1 MIDEELE
8 EQFPKNEIRT
18 TVPFWRFDEFLE
30 NVFLTPDEKVL
41 LSKCDVYMEDPYDIQ
56 VAKLKRVSY
65 LIQSKYN

>member
-1 MIDEELE
+1 MIDESLE
-8 EQFPKNEIRT
+8 DDFPKNEVRT

-41 LSKCDVYMEDPYDIQ
+41 LSKCNVYMEDPYDIQ